1 MGDLQAILLAAGRG
15 TRLYPFTSHCPKC
28 LMPIQGKPLLEYWLC
43 MLKRANFQ
51 RVLVNTHAHKSLVR
65 SYLDQDKFATWVSAA
80 PETELLGTAGTIR
93 ANHEWLR
100 GRAFLMAHAD
110 NWCHADIDDF
120 VQFHVEKR
128 PPESVITM
136 MTFDSPRPESCG
148 IVLTDEDGVVQE
160 FFEKVKEP
168 PGKRANGAVYLVE
181 PEVSEWIKENRAV
194 SDFSEQVL
202 PHFLGRIATWHNNA
216 IHRDI
221 GTPTSLLSAQSD
233 PPPQSCWPYF
243 GEWADNFAQNPV
255 HEMIRHRQEEIFE
268 DG

>member
-1 MGDLQAILLAAGRG
+1 M
-15 TRLYPFTSHCPKC
+15 
-28 LMPIQGKPLLEYWLC
+28 
-43 MLKRANFQ
+43 
-51 RVLVNTHAHKSLVR
+51 
-65 SYLDQDKFATWVSAA
+65 
-80 PETELLGTAGTIR
+80 
-93 ANHEWLR
+93 
-100 GRAFLMAHAD
+100 
-110 NWCHADIDDF
+110 
-120 VQFHVEKR
+120 
-128 PPESVITM
+128 
-136 MTFDSPRPESCG
+136 
-148 IVLTDEDGVVQE
+148 
-160 FFEKVKEP
+160 
-168 PGKRANGAVYLVE
+168 
-181 PEVSEWIKENRAV
+181 SEWIKENRAV